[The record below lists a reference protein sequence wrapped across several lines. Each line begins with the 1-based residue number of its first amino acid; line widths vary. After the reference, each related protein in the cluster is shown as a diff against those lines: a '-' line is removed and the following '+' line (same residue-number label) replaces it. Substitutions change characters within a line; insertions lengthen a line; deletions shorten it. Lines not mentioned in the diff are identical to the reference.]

1 MTSSWTSKNGVV
13 LTDLVPAELRRSWVD
28 RGYCPDRDLYSLFAE
43 RVRAHPRRDAVI
55 DSEGVLDYAALDER
69 VRRTAAVLAGAGIGA
84 GDIVAIQLPNGRRA
98 AVAELAV
105 AAVGAVSLPYP
116 AMRGRLGITALL
128 RRSRASAVIT
138 GGAADTPGDPAVSAT
153 ATATDAPDG
162 PGAADLAGAAAG
174 VIDLCRD
181 LTHPVAVFT
190 FGAAPPGAVSVD
202 DPLAGTGDP
211 VASGRAW
218 RPAAV
223 DPESPAR
230 ILVTSGSEAEPKMIA
245 YSHNAMAGGRG
256 NYVAALHDGSVPMRN
271 LVLVPLASS
280 YGSLGVPV
288 TLARLGGTL
297 IVLDGFDP
305 RAALRAVGAHRP
317 THLFAVPTMLRR
329 ITDLPRLPDEDT
341 SSLRAV
347 VTSSAVIEADVIAA
361 ARERFGRPV
370 LNVYG
375 SADGM
380 NCHTPLGGTALPGG
394 VTGPPDPAVAEIRV
408 AGTDGRPLPPG
419 EEGEIWARGPMSP
432 LCYVNAPDLDA
443 RYRAPGGWVRSG
455 DRGRLEPDGAL
466 RVVDRIKRVVKR
478 GGYSI
483 SPREVEALLARH
495 PDVAEAVCVPVPDPD
510 LGERLCACVVPRAG
524 AGPVALPG
532 LTAFLEQECGLERAK
547 LPERLL
553 VLSELPLGATG
564 KVCLPTLAALAAAG
578 PPPEPAAG
586 PPPEPAAAAPAHA
599 GGQR

>member
-1 MTSSWTSKNGVV
+1 MTASWTSKNGVV
-13 LTDLVPAELRRSWVD
+13 LTDLVPAGLRRTWVE

-43 RVRAHPRRDAVI
+43 RAREHPGRDAVI
-55 DSEGVLDYAALDER
+55 DSEGVLDYAGLAAR
-69 VRRTAAVLAGAGIGA
+69 VRRIAAVLADAGLGA

-98 AVAELAV
+98 AAAELAV

-138 GGAADTPGDPAVSAT
+138 GDAPGRTGAAE
-153 ATATDAPDG
+153 
-162 PGAADLAGAAAG
+162 G
-174 VIDLCRD
+174 VLDLCRD
-181 LTHPVAVFT
+181 LPHPVSVLA
-190 FGAAPPGAVSVD
+190 FGAAPAGAVALEPAFAH
-202 DPLAGTGDP
+202 DPGTPD
-211 VASGRAW
+211 AW
-218 RPAAV
+218 PGPPV
-223 DPESPAR
+223 DPEWPAR

-245 YSHNAMAGGRG
+245 YSHNAVAGGRG

-305 RAALRAVGAHRP
+305 RAALRAVAAHRP

-329 ITDLPRLPDEDT
+329 IADLPRPPGEDT
-341 SSLRAV
+341 SALRTV

-361 ARERFGRPV
+361 AEERFGCPV

-380 NCHTPLGGTALPGG
+380 NCHTPYGSSALPGG
-394 VTGPPDPAVAEIRV
+394 VTGPPDPAVADIRI
-408 AGTDGRPLPPG
+408 AGPDGRPLPPG

-432 LCYVNAPDLDA
+432 LCYVNAPELDA

-455 DRGRLEPDGAL
+455 DRGRIEPDGAL
-466 RVVDRIKRVVKR
+466 RVIDRIKRVVKR
-478 GGYSI
+478 GGYTI
-483 SPREVEALLARH
+483 SPREVETQVAGH
-495 PDVAEAVCVPVPDPD
+495 PAVAEAVCVPVPDPD
-510 LGERLCACVVPRAG
+510 LGERLCACVVPRPG
-524 AGPVALPG
+524 AGPLTLAG
-532 LTAFLEQECGLERAK
+532 LAAFLEDRGLERAK

-553 VLSELPLGATG
+553 LLDELPLGATG

-578 PPPEPAAG
+578 RPEGAP
-586 PPPEPAAAAPAHA
+586 AAPAA
-599 GGQR
+599 PARDGGPR